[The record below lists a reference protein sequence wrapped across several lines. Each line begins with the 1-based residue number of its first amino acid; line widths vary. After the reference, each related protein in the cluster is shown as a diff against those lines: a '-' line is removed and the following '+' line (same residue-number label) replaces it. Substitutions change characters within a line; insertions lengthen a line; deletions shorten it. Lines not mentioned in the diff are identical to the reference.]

1 MFSSGSPLPILLC
14 FLFIPLF
21 SLFPPFPAFS
31 QVNSI
36 SGALVSSAAAEQYL
50 REAEHLMEEGRWED
64 ALAMLERGGD
74 FADVSSDISYLL
86 ARARHHGQFPL
97 PRVMEALNRAYET
110 DRWEQYPVSQARLL
124 EAEILIGL
132 RNYAG
137 ALRVLDL
144 AEQGPPEDWAF
155 SGPGGGR
162 DRPLRLAGSSAA
174 ILRVLALKGLP
185 DLSEFRRSLM
195 SAMNRYPREPRLVEI
210 LLSWAAGRR
219 GGSGLIGPL
228 GDRTLFDR
236 TLTDQTFTDQALV
249 DLALRRLPFLLDL
262 SPRLAYLG
270 APFIPDTEEARRL
283 VSAYRAL
290 GKADRES
297 LPISIDLGL
306 IDDGQAVEEFFD
318 AGPQSILDK
327 ALILRVR
334 SLLRSREGRDFF
346 DQKLLGYSGL
356 ICSDSDGDGRTEEW
370 IRYSDG
376 LILEYHGDA
385 DQDGL
390 PELRILFSSG
400 GVPVQ
405 GEQALD
411 GERRIHL
418 EWERYPAV
426 LKAELG
432 DLVFTPAP
440 DYFFFAPLRLVP
452 LADDVP
458 GPAWDS
464 GFLCPEANTLEAR
477 LTLRTL
483 VFHAL
488 SVTRPSREFPG
499 ALERIDLERGV
510 PLRSTEILEGKVV
523 ALTEFSQGLPR
534 VQRLDLDLDGRMET
548 IRRFREA
555 SMNGTNGMNEA
566 EPWRYEKI
574 LESVETDRDR
584 DGLYEI
590 EERFLPNGTVIYSWD
605 TDGDGIRD
613 YVETRETGRLDSSAL
628 E

>member
-1 MFSSGSPLPILLC
+1 
-14 FLFIPLF
+14 LFILLF
-21 SLFPPFPAFS
+21 SLFPLFPAFS

-36 SGALVSSAAAEQYL
+36 SGVLVSSAAAEQYL
-50 REAEHLMEEGRWED
+50 QEAEHLIGEGRWED
-64 ALAMLERGGD
+64 ALALLERGGD

-86 ARARHHGQFPL
+86 ARTRFHEQFPL
-97 PRVMEALNRAYET
+97 PRVMEALNRAYEI
-110 DRWEQYPVSQARLL
+110 DRWERYSVSQARLL
-124 EAEILIGL
+124 EAEILIAL
-132 RNYAG
+132 RNYSG

-144 AEQGPPEDWAF
+144 AEQGPPEDWTF
-155 SGPGGGR
+155 SGPGEGR
-162 DRPLRLAGSSAA
+162 DRPLWLDDSSAVV
-174 ILRVLALKGLP
+174 LRVLALKGLP

-219 GGSGLIGPL
+219 GGSGPVG
-228 GDRTLFDR
+228 GQA
-236 TLTDQTFTDQALV
+236 LTDQTLI

-283 VSAYRAL
+283 VSAYRAQ

-306 IDDGQAVEEFFD
+306 IDDRRAVEEFFD

-334 SLLRSREGRDFF
+334 SLLRSREGRDLF

-356 ICSDSDGDGRTEEW
+356 ICSDSDRDGRNEEW
-370 IRYSDG
+370 MRYSDG
-376 LILEYHGDA
+376 VILEYQGDA

-390 PELRILFSSG
+390 PELRLLFSSG
-400 GVPVQ
+400 GIPVQ
-405 GEQALD
+405 GELTLD
-411 GERRIHL
+411 RERQIHL

-426 LKAELG
+426 LKARLG

-440 DYFFFAPLRLVP
+440 DYFFFAPLRLVR
-452 LADDVP
+452 LADDAP
-458 GPAWDS
+458 PAGARNP
-464 GFLCPEANTLEAR
+464 GFLCPEVNTLEAR

-488 SVTRPSREFPG
+488 NVTRPSREFPG
-499 ALERIDLERGV
+499 ALESIELEGGV
-510 PLRSTEILEGKVV
+510 PRRSTEILDGKVV
-523 ALTEFSQGLPR
+523 SLTEFSLGLPR
-534 VQRLDLDLDGRMET
+534 IQRLDLDLDGRMET
-548 IRRFREA
+548 IRRFREG
-555 SMNGTNGMNEA
+555 SKNEA

-613 YVETRETGRLDSSAL
+613 YVEIRETGRLDSSASD
-628 E
+628 